1 MVGQGSSGMTIVVHG
16 DPNKTRAV
24 KRFRCDYCGCV
35 FDAEKGEYQSAEAL
49 AQQKDNLEA
58 YSMCPCCRRKVWRE
72 FGEVITA

>member
-1 MVGQGSSGMTIVVHG
+1 MKILVLGNLAVV
-16 DPNKTRAV
+16 NEV

-35 FDAEKGEYQSAEAL
+35 FDAEKGEYDIADSL

-58 YSMCPCCRRKVWRE
+58 YSMCPCCKRRVWRE